1 MPYLT
6 SNDIYEI
13 FKGFLVDDFEI
24 ESDNISLDSNLFDD
38 LELDSVD
45 AVDLAVRLQQY
56 TQKKVSP
63 EEFKQIK
70 TVGDVV
76 NAVERLI
83 QE

>member
-1 MPYLT
+1 MPNLT

-13 FKGFLVDDFEI
+13 LKGILVDDFEI

>member
-1 MPYLT
+1 MPNLT

-13 FKGFLVDDFEI
+13 LKGILVDDFEI

-56 TQKKVSP
+56 TQKKDLLNDNILNCNRIFS
-63 EEFKQIK
+63 F
-70 TVGDVV
+70 
-76 NAVERLI
+76 
-83 QE
+83 